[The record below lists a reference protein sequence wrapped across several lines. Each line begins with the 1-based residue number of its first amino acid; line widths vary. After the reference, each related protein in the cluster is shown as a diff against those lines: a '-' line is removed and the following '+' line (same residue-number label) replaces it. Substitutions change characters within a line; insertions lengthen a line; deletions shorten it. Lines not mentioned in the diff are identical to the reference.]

1 MATIREIAAASGVS
15 PAAVSRILNNDPTLS
30 VSEETRKRVIL
41 VADEMGYVK
50 KIQNDRACF
59 RMGILQWFSAEQEIS
74 DDYYLQIRK
83 GIEDF
88 CVKNMISIIRAY
100 RTDGN
105 YEEILT
111 DIDGLICVG
120 KYSEEDIIKLTDKY
134 PNTVF
139 IDMAVNNSKVT
150 SINVDMKAAAKNA
163 LRYLT
168 GLGHKSIAFLGGI
181 EYASGTDIIN
191 DFRKKGYIEYME
203 ANNLPYD
210 GLISEGEFNTPSG
223 YESMNRLLDSKK
235 KFTAVL
241 AASDAIAIGAMKAI
255 KDRGLR
261 IPEDISIIGINDT
274 EMSAYT
280 TPALTTMHAP
290 AYDIGQH
297 GANLAFVSRN
307 LNINAPL
314 MATVSCTLIERESC
328 KRIKG

>member
-1 MATIREIAAASGVS
+1 MATIREIAAASSVS

-30 VSEETRKRVIL
+30 VSEETRRRVIA

-50 KIQNDRACF
+50 KQLSDRSTF
-59 RMGILQWFSAEQEIS
+59 RLGILQWFSAEQEMA

-88 CVKNMISIIRAY
+88 CVKNLISIIRAY

-105 YEEILT
+105 YEEVLT

-120 KYSEEDIIKLTDKY
+120 KFSEDDTLQLINKY

-139 IDMAVNNSKVT
+139 IDMAVNSTRVT
-150 SINVDMKAAAKNA
+150 SINVDMKSAAKNA
-163 LRYLT
+163 LRYLNS
-168 GLGHKSIAFLGGI
+168 LGHKKIAFLGGI
-181 EYASGTDIIN
+181 EYASGIEMIK
-191 DFRKKGYIEYME
+191 DFRKKGYIEFME
-203 ANNLPYD
+203 ANKFSYD

-223 YESMNRLLDSKK
+223 YESMNRLLDSGK

-261 IPEDISIIGINDT
+261 IPEDISIMGINDT

-314 MATVSCTLIERESC
+314 MATVSCTLVERESC
-328 KRIKG
+328 KKI